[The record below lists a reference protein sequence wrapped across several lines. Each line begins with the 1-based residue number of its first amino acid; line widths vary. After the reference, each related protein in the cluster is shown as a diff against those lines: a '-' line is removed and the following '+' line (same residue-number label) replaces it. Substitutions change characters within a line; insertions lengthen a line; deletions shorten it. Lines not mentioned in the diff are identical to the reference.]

1 MSERA
6 RTDSHGV
13 THAERARRRA
23 EIQRFFES
31 YRHAFNRLDAGDVA
45 RHFCVPSM
53 MSTNDGYTVWTDT
66 SQVLNNM
73 VALCDLYRT
82 HGVAQAHWELRAV
95 VDPPRAQAFANVLWT
110 IDRQESL
117 PPWRFRTS
125 YNLRQGA
132 GRWCILLCTAYEEQS
147 PDAYRRG

>member
-45 RHFCVPSM
+45 RPFCAPSM
-53 MSTNDGYTVWTDT
+53 MSPNDGYPVWPDT

-73 VALCDLYRT
+73 VALCALYRT
-82 HGVAQAHWELRAV
+82 HGFAEAHCELLDV
-95 VDPPRAQAFANVLWT
+95 IDQPPAHAFANVLWT

-117 PPWRFRTS
+117 PPWRF
-125 YNLRQGA
+125 
-132 GRWCILLCTAYEEQS
+132 
-147 PDAYRRG
+147 